1 MRILKNITNQAV
13 HGVQPGRLIRLTPG
27 MAMDYVTYRAW
38 AYISDD
44 PKAEAE
50 AWEGELEAMEADRTA
65 EESRLAKEAEI
76 AAKADAEAE
85 ALRILAAQARAEQE
99 AEAAAEAHKLAEKA
113 ARDAA
118 EFKFG
123 PEIKPVSVEFRPA
136 AAVPKK
142 VQRIKSVEI
151 FMASD
156 AAPERPATPAVKP
169 KEIK

>member
-38 AYISDD
+38 AYVSDD
-44 PKAEAE
+44 PDVEAL
-50 AWEGELEAMEADRTA
+50 AWEGELAAMEADRTA
-65 EESRLAKEAEI
+65 EEARLAKEAEI
-76 AAKADAEAE
+76 AAKAEAEAE
-85 ALRILAAQARAEQE
+85 ELRAAAAKAKAEQE
-99 AEAAAEAHKLAEKA
+99 AEAAAEASRLAEKA

-123 PEIKPVSVEFRPA
+123 PEVKPVGVEIRPVA
-136 AAVPKK
+136 ELPKK
-142 VQRIKSVEI
+142 IQRIKSVEI
-151 FMASD
+151 FMASE
-156 AAPERPATPAVKP
+156 AAPERSASPAVKP